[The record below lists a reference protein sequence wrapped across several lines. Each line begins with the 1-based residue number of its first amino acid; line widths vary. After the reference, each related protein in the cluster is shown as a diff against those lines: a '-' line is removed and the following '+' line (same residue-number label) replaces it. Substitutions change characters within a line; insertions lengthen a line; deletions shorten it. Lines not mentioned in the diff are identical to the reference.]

1 MFQILQYFLTA
12 LLNWFKGIFLS
23 LFEFIKTIV
32 VFFLEIFNWL
42 KTEIFNLL
50 IEGIYEFIE
59 TLTSYFPDLPTPDK
73 TAFLDTVNKVNVFF
87 PVDDLL
93 TVIMLLLTFSLTVR
107 GFRLVI
113 YVISRFKIPKLPT
126 DFGGGG
132 V

>member
-1 MFQILQYFLTA
+1 M
-12 LLNWFKGIFLS
+12 
-23 LFEFIKTIV
+23 
-32 VFFLEIFNWL
+32 